1 MKQDKGKCLT
11 KAYDY
16 LSRRPHSVYEL
27 RTKLKGKKK
36 QIFDTSTI
44 NKIIDECLR
53 LGFLNDENFAKMYI
67 EELKSNGRG
76 WFYINQ
82 KLKQKGIANEII
94 LIAKEELWSQDE
106 EKEIIKD
113 VAINKLKLL
122 RREKDFYKKKN
133 KLYRF
138 LVSRGFSSYSI
149 TDLIDDLLTKEDDD
163 E

>member
-1 MKQDKGKCLT
+1 MNEIENKCLT